1 MPLMDEIREVSEE
14 YDLRSSVVAKSAY
27 RDRSSI
33 ISVAQGRQSE
43 HPFAH

>member
-27 RDRSSI
+27 RDRSSLVSG
-33 ISVAQGRQSE
+33 SVRQSE